1 MILTVVVH
9 RVALL
14 LRESAVLAL
23 LIGVVR
29 LRALASHVANELIK
43 GLVLTVGNHASK
55 LINAIRTL
63 LIRIVVTLG
72 LRGGH

>member
-1 MILTVVVH
+1 MILTVVIH

-29 LRALASHVANELIK
+29 LRALASHVANELIE

-55 LINAIRTL
+55 LINAVGTL
-63 LIRIVVTLG
+63 LIRVMVTLG
-72 LRGGH
+72 LRGCY